1 MSFLNKFQYHY
12 HNKQLDALSNS
23 ENYIEILS
31 YLENLSDDKKIFH
44 DLSLKYVNHAI
55 HSLSDDVSNKKIV
68 WINSFI
74 DEDKKYVLLFLESY
88 LSKFNP
94 LKQTIK
100 SYQDEIDEILIKSE
114 KIDFNTLIN
123 HSYFFQWMIIN
134 KQKSPYKF
142 ISNNLPFFSS
152 EKNFNFSKPNI
163 TQSYIHVIN
172 HPYEV
177 YKFIKKKNNYDQ
189 EIARNV
195 FLNLDHKATL
205 QEYKNSSFYLSKKGW
220 HTNTQSWT
228 DANVINSLKGKIISK
243 RELKTNSYETLSS
256 IILHLIQSGVE
267 IDLNYDYVDDFVK
280 NNPLDQDYFNDEI
293 SSKERKFLDKYVYDI
308 IENYDPL

>member
-44 DLSLKYVNHAI
+44 DLSLKYVNHVI

-243 RELKTNSYETLSS
+243 RELITNRYETLSS

-267 IDLNYDYVDDFVK
+267 IELNYDYVDDFVK
-280 NNPLDQDYFNDEI
+280 NNPLDQDDFNDEI
-293 SSKERKFLDKYVYDI
+293 SSKERKFLDKYVYNI